1 MKRDALSARILTL
14 SSLALAVNTV
24 LAGTN
29 LIQDGGFEGSFPAW
43 SSTKS
48 ALALDPA
55 AAETGNQGLRLDST
69 YAWCPYGAVYTL
81 APGSLRNGTLY
92 EVGAR
97 VRLAADE
104 TGYADLDLG
113 LIKNNGSPIWID
125 GEQSSYDGRAYPD
138 RWTTLF
144 GVVKTNFAATDTIK
158 LCISGGLGK
167 TVYIDNAY
175 VAPLTRAQIG
185 YQPPAALDADDLV
198 RASGNRLVLGSN
210 DAPFVLKG
218 TNVYQYDPGDDL
230 SAALTNYKFKNV
242 NADSY
247 AEIAALGFNSVRLM
261 LAYNLFEDDTAPGV
275 YKDEGWAVLDRHIQ
289 WAKAHGLRL
298 ILDMHVPPGGYQSA
312 SGFKGFGS
320 RADLKKRLE
329 DLWVAIAGRYRN
341 ETTIVGYDLINEP
354 YVNQWFDYA
363 ATVIEKIRTVDPH
376 HLVVVE
382 VSFHPSDTGMYR
394 LADPNI
400 LYDVHW
406 YEPWSWA
413 GSHTNNTP
421 YVGTVDTFK
430 QELRDG
436 EGLQAFYDS
445 ATDSF
450 TVPFNVGEYG
460 ITFEKYEIE
469 GVDGVAWLA
478 DANAAFDHF
487 GISRQLFAY
496 NEGNFGIYRGWN
508 SYPREHTVTTDA
520 LLAALPE
527 VNGAEPPPL
536 PPPPPPPVPVL
547 ADLNLVSFA
556 VDNPTPV
563 AGSTVNLSFEVGNLG
578 TDAAL
583 NARVSLQLP
592 AGVQW
597 VSGPADCAAASGA
610 LVCSFGTLEQSGTRT
625 RSVALRPTTAGSVTL
640 TGTAGSDTQDPD
652 TANNAASVVL
662 TVAAPPPPAGST
674 ADLVLTQFKASS
686 LTPKT
691 GSAAEFIFIIKNLGT
706 DAAANTRFVLPLP
719 AGLSWVSGP
728 AECSVAASAVVC
740 SYGSLAKNASRTRYL
755 YLRPA
760 AAGAM
765 VLTGSALADTQD
777 PVPANNAKTLN
788 LTVMP

>member
-1 MKRDALSARILTL
+1 MKRDALSARILAL
-14 SSLALAVNTV
+14 SALALAAKP
-24 LAGTN
+24 LPAAIN
-29 LIQDGGFEGSFPAW
+29 LIQDGGFEGAVPAW
-43 SSTKS
+43 SSSKS

-55 AAETGNQGLRLDST
+55 AAETGAQGLRLDSA
-69 YAWCPYGAVYTL
+69 YAWCPYGATYTL
-81 APGSLRNGTLY
+81 AAGSLQNGTLY

-104 TGYADLDLG
+104 AGYADLDLG
-113 LIKNNGSPIWID
+113 LIKNNASSTWID
-125 GEQSSYDGRAYPD
+125 GEQSSYDGRTYTD

-144 GVVKTNFAATDTIK
+144 GVVKANFAATDTIK

-167 TVYIDNAY
+167 TVYIDNVY
-175 VAPLTRAQIG
+175 VAPLTRTEIG
-185 YQPPAALDADDLV
+185 YQPPTALDVDALV
-198 RASGNRLVLGSN
+198 RASGTRLVLGPN
-210 DAPFVLKG
+210 DATFVLKG
-218 TNVYQYDPGDDL
+218 ANVYQYDPGDDL
-230 SAALTNYKFKNV
+230 SPALTNYKFKNV
-242 NADSY
+242 KADSY
-247 AEIAALGFNSVRLM
+247 AELAALGFNSVRLM
-261 LAYNLFEDDTAPGV
+261 LAYNLFEDDAAPGV
-275 YKDEGWAVLDRHIQ
+275 YKEEGWAMLDRHIQ

-298 ILDMHVPPGGYQSA
+298 ILDMHVPQGGYQSA

-354 YVNQWFDYA
+354 YVNHWFDYA
-363 ATVIEKIRTVDPH
+363 ATVIEKIRAVDPH

-382 VSFHPSDTGMYR
+382 VSFHPDDAGMYR
-394 LADPNI
+394 LADPNV

-421 YVGTVDTFK
+421 YVGNVETFK

-436 EGLQAFYDS
+436 EGLQVFYDS
-445 ATDSF
+445 ATDRF

-460 ITFEKYEIE
+460 ITFEKYEIA
-469 GVDGVAWLA
+469 GVNGAAWLA

-508 SYPREHTVTTDA
+508 SYPREHTSTTAA

-527 VNGAEPPPL
+527 VNGAEPPP
-536 PPPPPPPVPVL
+536 PPPVPVL
-547 ADLNLVSFA
+547 ADLNLASFA
-556 VDNPTPV
+556 VDNPAPV
-563 AGSTVNLSFEVGNLG
+563 AGGIVNLSFAVGNLS

-583 NARVSLQLP
+583 NARLSLQLP

-597 VSGPADCAAASGA
+597 VSGPADCAVASSN
-610 LVCSFGTLEQSGTRT
+610 LVCSFGTLESGGTRT
-625 RSVALRPTTAGSVTL
+625 RSVALRPTTAGSFIL
-640 TGTAGSDTQDPD
+640 TGTAGADTQDPNA
-652 TANNAASVVL
+652 ANNSASLALIV
-662 TVAAPPPPAGST
+662 TAPPPPAGQN
-674 ADLVLTQFKASS
+674 ADLVLTQFKATNLS
-686 LTPKT
+686 PKA
-691 GSAAEFIFIIKNLGT
+691 GSAAEFIFIIKNLGA

-719 AGLSWVSGP
+719 AGLNWVSGP
-728 AECSVAASAVVC
+728 TECSVAASAVVC
-740 SYGSLAKNASRTRYL
+740 SYGSLAKGASRTRYL

-760 AAGAM
+760 AAGA
-765 VLTGSALADTQD
+765 LALSGSAQADTQD
-777 PVPANNAKTLN
+777 PVPTNNAKTLN